1 MLGMPFPLRPR
12 AEGCRNRQTAHLNI
26 SLSTLLCFVFLSIG
40 TKNSGW
46 PDGKYTFHPH
56 LQLFRF
62 TGHSPF
68 MWSGKVDG
76 TAPLPSPLSLP
87 ESGISHSKHLP
98 IKTADVLRK
107 KRGKLKCRPID
118 IQAASLMTCT
128 GYFLCALPLWKTKP
142 QTNKWLEVART
153 DHVSVNSNDF
163 TIKFH
168 LNGYI
173 PLHFF
178 YWAFK
183 LLGF

>member
-1 MLGMPFPLRPR
+1 MELRTQAGR
-12 AEGCRNRQTAHLNI
+12 LANTHFTLIYSCLDLQATAHSCGPVRLMERPH
-26 SLSTLLCFVFLSIG
+26 SLLLSPSLKVASVIPNTYQSKQQMC
-40 TKNSGW
+40 SG
-46 PDGKYTFHPH
+46 
-56 LQLFRF
+56 
-62 TGHSPF
+62 
-68 MWSGKVDG
+68 
-76 TAPLPSPLSLP
+76 
-87 ESGISHSKHLP
+87 
-98 IKTADVLRK
+98 K

-118 IQAASLMTCT
+118 KQAASLMTCT